1 MGIALRKNIT
11 LSEEENQIIQDF
23 CKKIGKSFSEVMR
36 TAALNYIKEIEKQD
50 LAQFLA
56 DNCEYVDSNEQ
67 KEIDE
72 IMKKLETDTDEG
84 REISL
89 DELLQL

>member
-1 MGIALRKNIT
+1 M
-11 LSEEENQIIQDF
+11 
-23 CKKIGKSFSEVMR
+23 KKIGKSFSEVMR
-36 TAALNYIKEIEKQD
+36 TATLNYIKEAEKQD

-56 DNCEYVDSNEQ
+56 NNCEYIYSKEQ
-67 KEIDE
+67 EEIDE
-72 IMKKLETDTDEG
+72 LMKKLENDTDEG

>member
-36 TAALNYIKEIEKQD
+36 TATLNYIKETEKQD
-50 LAQFLA
+50 LAQFLTN
-56 DNCEYVDSNEQ
+56 NCEYVDSKEQ
-67 KEIDE
+67 EEIDE
-72 IMKKLETDTDEG
+72 LMKKLEKDSDEG

>member
-1 MGIALRKNIT
+1 M
-11 LSEEENQIIQDF
+11 
-23 CKKIGKSFSEVMR
+23 MR
-36 TAALNYIKEIEKQD
+36 TATLNYIKEAEKQD

-56 DNCEYVDSNEQ
+56 NNCEYIDSKEQ

-72 IMKKLETDTDEG
+72 LMKKLKNDTDEG

>member
-1 MGIALRKNIT
+1 MGITLRKNIT

-23 CKKIGKSFSEVMR
+23 CKKIGKSFSEVIR
-36 TAALNYIKEIEKQD
+36 TATLNYIKEAEKQD

-56 DNCEYVDSNEQ
+56 NNCKYIDSKEQ
-67 KEIDE
+67 EEIDE
-72 IMKKLETDTDEG
+72 LMKKLENDTDEG

>member
-1 MGIALRKNIT
+1 MAVALRKNIT
-11 LSEEENQIIQDF
+11 LSKEENEIIQDF

-36 TAALNYIKEIEKQD
+36 MATLKYIEEAEKQD
-50 LAQFLA
+50 LATFLKN
-56 DNCEYVDSNEQ
+56 NCEYVDDEEQ
-67 KEIDE
+67 EELEK
-72 IMKKLETDTDEG
+72 IMTELKNDTSEG